1 MATKRTTII
10 ELEPTIDGKKASSF
24 ENICLEDGDVKPSH
38 WLGIFHKLANLTNQD
53 ENRGEKVVHLKDLK
67 NYVRSTSSYQIGT
80 YYIFIVSPKHSMVDK
95 FIEFLLQS
103 MKLGCPKINSCH

>member
-1 MATKRTTII
+1 MDTKRTTII

-24 ENICLEDGDVKPSH
+24 ENICLEDGDVKPSQ
-38 WLGIFHKLANLTNQD
+38 WLGIFHKLANLINQD

-80 YYIFIVSPKHSMVDK
+80 YSLFNLHIQWWTSSLNFYCRV
-95 FIEFLLQS
+95 
-103 MKLGCPKINSCH
+103 